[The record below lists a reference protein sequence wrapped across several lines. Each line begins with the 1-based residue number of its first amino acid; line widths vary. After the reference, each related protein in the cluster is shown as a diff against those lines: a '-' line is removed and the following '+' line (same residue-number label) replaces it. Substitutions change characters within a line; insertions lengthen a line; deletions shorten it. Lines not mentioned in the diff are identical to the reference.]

1 MKKKCKVLIV
11 ALILCIGVQA
21 QNKGVT
27 LINQDNTGIELD
39 FTLPMYSI
47 EDTILLSNYGE
58 NQVFSYIKVDNLNY
72 GITDSLGFPEMP
84 QLTLNLCLPMNAT
97 NITVEFIPNKI
108 DSIFVSHRILPTQYF
123 VQKDTAFFN
132 FIMDSLCYNSSNWVY
147 GSNAFASESY
157 SVFGEKGFSLT
168 IIPFSYQPLQFF
180 LKACLS
186 ARIRINYIIDDR
198 IVVQQRKYTKSSES
212 YLEKFFDNYTTRKS
226 TLDSERYLMITDTS
240 LESTL
245 ICFANY
251 KRNIGYDVDVATTDN
266 TGTTASD
273 IKSYIQ
279 GRYDNV
285 DTRPEYVLLV
295 GDINII
301 PASDGDGSNYGD
313 DDDNPL
319 TDLNYARLDGDDY
332 FADVFLGRFTVDD
345 RLELCNIINK
355 TILMENQLALFDN
368 KVKLIAGDQSSGNV
382 SWWRRQFEKAHN
394 EIAENTFTPLGYD
407 CEKLYQPNNSQVVQ
421 AIMDNP
427 KYIIYSGHGNV
438 YEWAGISFSL
448 NASTLNDTTNTVYPF
463 AFAFACRTG
472 DYYYYESPRCMAKSW
487 LVKKKGGAVT
497 YFGSSVSTLCH
508 PDYMIEKKMFYNDFT
523 DEQSISSVVNTGK
536 NGYWNSFWSTPKRR
550 KRYMK
555 SYNLFGDPSLI
566 VNGNDCF
573 TNFIFSN
580 PEYFENSQNVD
591 YEAENQ
597 IRNENTYT
605 LYPGSTVNWKAGEQ
619 IRIKPGFHA
628 EMGSRFVA
636 SIESCKKRNDNTV
649 YRETSIEGNLN
660 TNEISTPAVLTEN
673 TVYPNPATDMIVV
686 SYCVENQGVTTI
698 SLINVLGVKYTL
710 FEGRKD
716 EGHYSDVFSLNN
728 VPYGLYIL
736 NINTNGKQ
744 YNTKL
749 IKQ

>member
-1 MKKKCKVLIV
+1 MLMVT
-11 ALILCIGVQA
+11 LILICIGVQA
-21 QNKGVT
+21 QNKGIT
-27 LINQDNTGIELD
+27 LINQNKKGIELD
-39 FTLPMYSI
+39 FSLPIYSI
-47 EDTILLSNYGE
+47 EDTILLSNYNE
-58 NQVFSYIKVDNLNY
+58 NQVFSYIKVDNIDY

-84 QLTLNLCLPMNAT
+84 QLTLNLRLPMNAT
-97 NITVEFIPNKI
+97 NITVEFIPNKT
-108 DSIFVSHRILPTQYF
+108 DFIFIPHRILPTQCF

-132 FIMDSLCYNSSNWVY
+132 FIMDSLCYQSSNWVY
-147 GSNAFASESY
+147 GSNVFASEPY

-168 IIPFSYQPLQFF
+168 IIPFSYHPLQF
-180 LKACLS
+180 LLEVCLS
-186 ARIRINYIIDDR
+186 ARIRINYILDDR
-198 IVVQQRKYTKSSES
+198 IAVQPRKYTKSSES
-212 YLEKFFDNYTTRKS
+212 YLEKFFDNYTSRKM
-226 TLDSERYLMITDTS
+226 TLDAERYLMITDTT

-266 TGTTASD
+266 IGTTASD
-273 IKSYIQ
+273 IKLYIQ

-295 GDINII
+295 GDVNII
-301 PASDGDGSNYGD
+301 PASDGDGSNNGD

-319 TDLNYARLDGDDY
+319 TDLNYARLDGDDF

-355 TILMENQLALFDN
+355 TIFMENQLALFDN
-368 KVKLIAGDQSSGNV
+368 KVKLIAGDQSSGYV

-394 EIAENTFTPLGYD
+394 KIEESTFTPLGYD

-421 AIMDNP
+421 AISDNP
-427 KYIIYSGHGNV
+427 KYVIYSGHGNV
-438 YEWAGISFSL
+438 SVWAGISFSL
-448 NASTLNDTTNTVYPF
+448 NASTLNNMTNTVYPF
-463 AFAFACRTG
+463 AFAFACKTG
-472 DYYYYESPRCMAKSW
+472 NYYYHETSPCMAKSW
-487 LVKKKGGAVT
+487 LVKEKGGAVT

-536 NGYWNSFWSTPKRR
+536 KGYWNSFWSTSKRR

-555 SYNLFGDPSLI
+555 SYNLFGDPSLN
-566 VNGNDCF
+566 VNGNGCF

-580 PEYFENSQNVD
+580 PEHFENNQNVD

-605 LYPGSTVNWKAGEQ
+605 LYSGSTVNWKAGEQ

-628 EMGSRFVA
+628 KTGSRFVA
-636 SIESCKKRNDNTV
+636 SIELCSKRNDNTV
-649 YRETSIEGNLN
+649 SRGTSIEGYPN
-660 TNEISTPAVLTEN
+660 TNELCIPTVSTEN

-686 SYCVENQGVTTI
+686 SYYVEAPGFTTI
-698 SLINVLGVKYTL
+698 SLINVFGVKYSL
-710 FEGRKD
+710 FEGRID
-716 EGHYSDVFSLNN
+716 EGYYSDVFSLNN
-728 VPYGLYIL
+728 VPYGVYIL
-736 NINTNGKQ
+736 NISTNGKQ